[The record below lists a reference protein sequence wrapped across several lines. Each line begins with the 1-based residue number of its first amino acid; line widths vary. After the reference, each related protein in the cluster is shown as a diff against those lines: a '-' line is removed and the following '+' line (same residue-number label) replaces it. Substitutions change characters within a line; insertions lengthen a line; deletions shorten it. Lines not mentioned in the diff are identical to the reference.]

1 MKKLDIKGIIF
12 DYGGTLD
19 TRGDHWSEVLWQG
32 YEHFGI
38 GVADDEE
45 VEPGVSIH
53 KQAFRDA
60 YVYGERA
67 LAVNPIVTPDFHF
80 EDILREK
87 LILELN
93 FLAGKELLETGK
105 DDSEKQAKLG
115 NLGNDSEAS
124 SSVISSSSDSLSS
137 DSSSSDSLSSDS
149 SSSDSSSDSS
159 SSDASSESLFLSL
172 SDSEIHQIA
181 VDMARYINSKTLEL
195 LQENRQ
201 VLEHLK
207 QAGYPMVLVSNF
219 YGNINQVLKDAE
231 IDGYFKEVIE
241 SAVVGVRKPNP
252 AIFAL
257 GVCAL
262 DLPASQVLVVG
273 DTYGKDIIP
282 AHKLGCHTLWIK
294 GLQWE
299 EKKVDESIPDGIIKK
314 LSEME
319 GFLKIS

>member
-1 MKKLDIKGIIF
+1 MKVLDIKGIIF

-87 LILELN
+87 LILELK

-115 NLGNDSEAS
+115 NPGKD
-124 SSVISSSSDSLSS
+124 
-137 DSSSSDSLSSDS
+137 
-149 SSSDSSSDSS
+149 
-159 SSDASSESLFLSL
+159 SDASSESLFLSL
-172 SDSEIHQIA
+172 SDSEIRQIA
-181 VDMARYINSKTLEL
+181 VDMARYINAKTLAL
-195 LQENRQ
+195 LKENKL

-207 QAGYPMVLVSNF
+207 QNGYPMVLVSNF
-219 YGNINQVLKDAE
+219 YGNINQVLKDAG
-231 IDGYFKEVIE
+231 IDGCFKDVIE

-319 GFLKIS
+319 EFLKIS

>member
-1 MKKLDIKGIIF
+1 MNKKLDVKGIIF

-93 FLAGKELLETGK
+93 FLAGKKLLETGK

-115 NLGNDSEAS
+115 NPGKD
-124 SSVISSSSDSLSS
+124 
-137 DSSSSDSLSSDS
+137 
-149 SSSDSSSDSS
+149 
-159 SSDASSESLFLSL
+159 SDASSESLFLSL

-181 VDMARYINSKTLEL
+181 EDMARYINAKTLAL
-195 LQENRQ
+195 LKENKL

-207 QAGYPMVLVSNF
+207 QKGYPMVLVSNF
-219 YGNINQVLKDAE
+219 YGNINQVLKDAG
-231 IDGYFKEVIE
+231 IDGYFEDVIE
-241 SAVVGVRKPNP
+241 SAVVRVRKPNP

-273 DTYGKDIIP
+273 DTYGKDIVP

-319 GFLKIS
+319 EFLKIS

>member
-1 MKKLDIKGIIF
+1 MNREMKKLDIKGIIF

-38 GVADDEE
+38 GVAADEE

-105 DDSEKQAKLG
+105 DDAEKQAKLG
-115 NLGNDSEAS
+115 ND
-124 SSVISSSSDSLSS
+124 
-137 DSSSSDSLSSDS
+137 
-149 SSSDSSSDSS
+149 
-159 SSDASSESLFLSL
+159 SDASSESLLLSL

-181 VDMARYINSKTLEL
+181 VDMAHYINAKTLDL
-195 LQENRQ
+195 LHENKQ

-207 QAGYPMVLVSNF
+207 EAGYPMVLVSNF

-231 IDGYFKEVIE
+231 IDGYFKDVIE

-299 EKKVDESIPDGIIKK
+299 EKQVDESIPDGIIRK

-319 GFLKIS
+319 EFLKIS

>member
-1 MKKLDIKGIIF
+1 MKELDIKGIIF

-19 TRGDHWSEVLWQG
+19 TRGDHWSEVLWHG

-115 NLGNDSEAS
+115 NLGNDS
-124 SSVISSSSDSLSS
+124 
-137 DSSSSDSLSSDS
+137 
-149 SSSDSSSDSS
+149 
-159 SSDASSESLFLSL
+159 DASSESLFLSL

-181 VDMARYINSKTLEL
+181 VDMARYINAKTLAL
-195 LQENRQ
+195 LKENRL

-207 QAGYPMVLVSNF
+207 QNGYPMVLVSNF
-219 YGNINQVLKDAE
+219 YGNINQVLKDAG
-231 IDGYFKEVIE
+231 IDGYFEDVIE

-319 GFLKIS
+319 EFLKIS

>member
-1 MKKLDIKGIIF
+1 MNREMKKLDIKGIIF

-38 GVADDEE
+38 GVAADEE

-105 DDSEKQAKLG
+105 DDAEKQAKLG
-115 NLGNDSEAS
+115 ND
-124 SSVISSSSDSLSS
+124 
-137 DSSSSDSLSSDS
+137 
-149 SSSDSSSDSS
+149 
-159 SSDASSESLFLSL
+159 SDASSESLLLSL

-181 VDMARYINSKTLEL
+181 VDMAHYINAKTLDL
-195 LQENRQ
+195 LQENKQ

-257 GVCAL
+257 GVYAL
-262 DLPASQVLVVG
+262 ELPASQVLVVG

-299 EKKVDESIPDGIIKK
+299 EKQVDESIPDGIIRK

-319 GFLKIS
+319 EFLKIS

>member
-38 GVADDEE
+38 GVAADEE

-87 LILELN
+87 LILELK

-105 DDSEKQAKLG
+105 DDAEKQAKLG
-115 NLGNDSEAS
+115 ND
-124 SSVISSSSDSLSS
+124 
-137 DSSSSDSLSSDS
+137 
-149 SSSDSSSDSS
+149 
-159 SSDASSESLFLSL
+159 SDASSESLLLSL

-181 VDMARYINSKTLEL
+181 VDMAHYINAKTLDL
-195 LQENRQ
+195 LQENKQ

-219 YGNINQVLKDAE
+219 YGNINQVLKDAG

-273 DTYGKDIIP
+273 DTYSKDIMP

-299 EKKVDESIPDGIIKK
+299 EKQVDESIPDGIIRK

-319 GFLKIS
+319 EFLKIS

>member
-38 GVADDEE
+38 GVAADEE

-105 DDSEKQAKLG
+105 DDAEKQAKLG
-115 NLGNDSEAS
+115 ND
-124 SSVISSSSDSLSS
+124 
-137 DSSSSDSLSSDS
+137 
-149 SSSDSSSDSS
+149 
-159 SSDASSESLFLSL
+159 SDASSESLLLSL

-181 VDMARYINSKTLEL
+181 VDMAHYINAKTLDL
-195 LQENRQ
+195 LHENKQ

-231 IDGYFKEVIE
+231 IDGYFKDVIE

-299 EKKVDESIPDGIIKK
+299 EKLVDESIPDGIIRK

-319 GFLKIS
+319 EILKIS

>member
-38 GVADDEE
+38 GVAADEE

-105 DDSEKQAKLG
+105 DDAEKQAKLG
-115 NLGNDSEAS
+115 ND
-124 SSVISSSSDSLSS
+124 
-137 DSSSSDSLSSDS
+137 
-149 SSSDSSSDSS
+149 
-159 SSDASSESLFLSL
+159 SDASSESLLLSL

-181 VDMARYINSKTLEL
+181 VDMAHYINAKTLDL
-195 LQENRQ
+195 LQENKQ

-207 QAGYPMVLVSNF
+207 EAGYPMVLVSNF

-262 DLPASQVLVVG
+262 NLPASQVLVVG

-299 EKKVDESIPDGIIKK
+299 EKQVDESIPDGIIRK

-319 GFLKIS
+319 EFLKIS

>member
-38 GVADDEE
+38 GVAADEE

-60 YVYGERA
+60 YVYGERV

-80 EDILREK
+80 EEILREK

-105 DDSEKQAKLG
+105 DDAEKQAKLG
-115 NLGNDSEAS
+115 ND
-124 SSVISSSSDSLSS
+124 
-137 DSSSSDSLSSDS
+137 
-149 SSSDSSSDSS
+149 
-159 SSDASSESLFLSL
+159 SDASSESLLLSL

-181 VDMARYINSKTLEL
+181 VDMAHYINAKTLDL
-195 LQENRQ
+195 LHENKQ

-231 IDGYFKEVIE
+231 IDGYFKDVIE

-262 DLPASQVLVVG
+262 NLPASQVLVVG

-299 EKKVDESIPDGIIKK
+299 EKQVDESIPDGIIRK

-319 GFLKIS
+319 DFLKIS

>member
-1 MKKLDIKGIIF
+1 MKKLEIKGIIF

-38 GVADDEE
+38 GVAADEE

-105 DDSEKQAKLG
+105 DDAEKQAKLG
-115 NLGNDSEAS
+115 ND
-124 SSVISSSSDSLSS
+124 
-137 DSSSSDSLSSDS
+137 
-149 SSSDSSSDSS
+149 
-159 SSDASSESLFLSL
+159 SDASSESLLLSL

-181 VDMARYINSKTLEL
+181 VDMAHYINAKTLDL
-195 LQENRQ
+195 LQENKQ

-299 EKKVDESIPDGIIKK
+299 EKQVDESIPDGIIRK

-319 GFLKIS
+319 EFLKIS

>member
-1 MKKLDIKGIIF
+1 MKELDIKGIIF

-137 DSSSSDSLSSDS
+137 DSL
-149 SSSDSSSDSS
+149 SSDSSSDSS
-159 SSDASSESLFLSL
+159 SSDSDASSESLFLSL

-181 VDMARYINSKTLEL
+181 VDMARYINAKTLEL

-231 IDGYFKEVIE
+231 IDGYFQNVIE

>member
-1 MKKLDIKGIIF
+1 MKELDIKGIIF

-115 NLGNDSEAS
+115 NPGKD
-124 SSVISSSSDSLSS
+124 
-137 DSSSSDSLSSDS
+137 
-149 SSSDSSSDSS
+149 
-159 SSDASSESLFLSL
+159 SDASSESLFLSL

-181 VDMARYINSKTLEL
+181 EDMARYINAKTLAL
-195 LQENRQ
+195 LKENKL

-207 QAGYPMVLVSNF
+207 QKGYPMVLVSNF
-219 YGNINQVLKDAE
+219 YGNINQVLKDAG
-231 IDGYFKEVIE
+231 IDGYFEDVIE

-299 EKKVDESIPDGIIKK
+299 EKKVDESIPDGIIRK

>member
-1 MKKLDIKGIIF
+1 MKELDIKGIIF

-38 GVADDEE
+38 GVAADEE

-124 SSVISSSSDSLSS
+124 SSVISL
-137 DSSSSDSLSSDS
+137 SDS

-159 SSDASSESLFLSL
+159 SSDSDASSESLFLSL

-181 VDMARYINSKTLEL
+181 VDMARYINAKTLEL
-195 LQENRQ
+195 LQENKQ

-219 YGNINQVLKDAE
+219 YGNINQVLKDAG
-231 IDGYFKEVIE
+231 IDGYFEEVIE

-273 DTYGKDIIP
+273 DTYGKDIVP

-299 EKKVDESIPDGIIKK
+299 EKKVDESIPDGIIKR

-319 GFLKIS
+319 EFLKIS

>member
-1 MKKLDIKGIIF
+1 MKVLDIKGIIF

-38 GVADDEE
+38 GVAADEE

-105 DDSEKQAKLG
+105 DDAEKQAKLG
-115 NLGNDSEAS
+115 ND
-124 SSVISSSSDSLSS
+124 
-137 DSSSSDSLSSDS
+137 
-149 SSSDSSSDSS
+149 
-159 SSDASSESLFLSL
+159 SDASSESLFLSL
-172 SDSEIHQIA
+172 SDSEIHQIS
-181 VDMARYINSKTLEL
+181 VDMAHYINAKTLDL
-195 LQENRQ
+195 LHENKQ

-231 IDGYFKEVIE
+231 IDGYFKDVIE

-299 EKKVDESIPDGIIKK
+299 EKQVDESIPDGIIRK

-319 GFLKIS
+319 EFLKIS

>member
-1 MKKLDIKGIIF
+1 MKELDIKGIIF

-38 GVADDEE
+38 GVAADEE

-87 LILELN
+87 LILELK

-105 DDSEKQAKLG
+105 DDAEKQAKLG
-115 NLGNDSEAS
+115 ND
-124 SSVISSSSDSLSS
+124 
-137 DSSSSDSLSSDS
+137 
-149 SSSDSSSDSS
+149 
-159 SSDASSESLFLSL
+159 SDASSESLLLSL

-181 VDMARYINSKTLEL
+181 VDMAHYINAKTLDL
-195 LQENRQ
+195 LQENKQ

-231 IDGYFKEVIE
+231 IDGYFKDVIE

-299 EKKVDESIPDGIIKK
+299 EKQVDESIPDGIIRK

-319 GFLKIS
+319 EFLKIS

>member
-1 MKKLDIKGIIF
+1 MKVLDIKGIIF

-105 DDSEKQAKLG
+105 DDAEKQAKLG
-115 NLGNDSEAS
+115 ND
-124 SSVISSSSDSLSS
+124 
-137 DSSSSDSLSSDS
+137 
-149 SSSDSSSDSS
+149 
-159 SSDASSESLFLSL
+159 SDASSESLLLSL

-181 VDMARYINSKTLEL
+181 VDMAHYINAKTLDL
-195 LQENRQ
+195 LQENKQ

-231 IDGYFKEVIE
+231 IDGYFKDVIE

-299 EKKVDESIPDGIIKK
+299 EKQVDESIPDGIIRK

-319 GFLKIS
+319 EFLKIS

>member
-1 MKKLDIKGIIF
+1 MNREMKKLDIKGIIF

-38 GVADDEE
+38 GVAADEE

-53 KQAFRDA
+53 KQAFCDA

-67 LAVNPIVTPDFHF
+67 LAMNPIVTPDFHF

-105 DDSEKQAKLG
+105 DDAEKQAKLR
-115 NLGNDSEAS
+115 ND
-124 SSVISSSSDSLSS
+124 
-137 DSSSSDSLSSDS
+137 
-149 SSSDSSSDSS
+149 
-159 SSDASSESLFLSL
+159 SDASSESLLLSL

-181 VDMARYINSKTLEL
+181 VDMAHYINAKTLDL
-195 LQENRQ
+195 LQENKQ

-219 YGNINQVLKDAE
+219 YGNINQVLKDAG

-273 DTYGKDIIP
+273 DTYSKDIMP

-299 EKKVDESIPDGIIKK
+299 EKQVDESIPDGIIRK

-319 GFLKIS
+319 DFLKIS

>member
-1 MKKLDIKGIIF
+1 MKELDIKGIIF

-38 GVADDEE
+38 GVAADEE

-105 DDSEKQAKLG
+105 DDAEKQAKLG
-115 NLGNDSEAS
+115 ND
-124 SSVISSSSDSLSS
+124 
-137 DSSSSDSLSSDS
+137 
-149 SSSDSSSDSS
+149 
-159 SSDASSESLFLSL
+159 SDASSESLLLSL
-172 SDSEIHQIA
+172 SDSEIPQIA
-181 VDMARYINSKTLEL
+181 VDMAHYINAKTLDL
-195 LQENRQ
+195 LHENKQ

-299 EKKVDESIPDGIIKK
+299 EKLVDESIPDGIIRK

-319 GFLKIS
+319 EFLKIS

>member
-1 MKKLDIKGIIF
+1 MKELDIKGIIF

-137 DSSSSDSLSSDS
+137 DSSSDS
-149 SSSDSSSDSS
+149 SSSD
-159 SSDASSESLFLSL
+159 SDASSESLFLSL
-172 SDSEIHQIA
+172 SDSEIRQIA
-181 VDMARYINSKTLEL
+181 VDMARYINAKTLAL
-195 LQENRQ
+195 LNENRQ

-207 QAGYPMVLVSNF
+207 QKGYPMVLVSNF

>member
-1 MKKLDIKGIIF
+1 MKVLDIKGIIF

-93 FLAGKELLETGK
+93 FLAGKKLLETGK
-105 DDSEKQAKLG
+105 DDAEKQAKLG
-115 NLGNDSEAS
+115 NFGKDSE
-124 SSVISSSSDSLSS
+124 
-137 DSSSSDSLSSDS
+137 
-149 SSSDSSSDSS
+149 
-159 SSDASSESLFLSL
+159 ASSESLFLSL
-172 SDSEIHQIA
+172 SDSEIHLIA
-181 VDMARYINSKTLEL
+181 ADMARYINAKTLAL
-195 LQENRQ
+195 LNENRQ

-219 YGNINQVLKDAE
+219 YGNINQVLKDAG
-231 IDGYFKEVIE
+231 IDGYFQDVIE

-273 DTYGKDIIP
+273 DTYDKDIIP

>member
-45 VEPGVSIH
+45 VEPGVSIS
-53 KQAFRDA
+53 KQAFRNA

-105 DDSEKQAKLG
+105 DDAEKQAKLG
-115 NLGNDSEAS
+115 ND
-124 SSVISSSSDSLSS
+124 
-137 DSSSSDSLSSDS
+137 
-149 SSSDSSSDSS
+149 
-159 SSDASSESLFLSL
+159 SDASSESLLLSL

-181 VDMARYINSKTLEL
+181 VDMAHYINAKTLDL
-195 LQENRQ
+195 LHENKQ

-299 EKKVDESIPDGIIKK
+299 EKQVDESIPDGIIRK

-319 GFLKIS
+319 EFLKIS

>member
-1 MKKLDIKGIIF
+1 MKVLDIKGIIF

-105 DDSEKQAKLG
+105 DDAEKQAKLG
-115 NLGNDSEAS
+115 NLGND
-124 SSVISSSSDSLSS
+124 
-137 DSSSSDSLSSDS
+137 
-149 SSSDSSSDSS
+149 
-159 SSDASSESLFLSL
+159 SDASSESLFLSL
-172 SDSEIHQIA
+172 SDSEIQQIA

-195 LQENRQ
+195 LHENKQ

-219 YGNINQVLKDAE
+219 YGNINQVLKDAG
-231 IDGYFKEVIE
+231 IDGYFQNVIE

-273 DTYGKDIIP
+273 DTYDKDIIP

>member
-1 MKKLDIKGIIF
+1 MKVLDIKGIIF

-115 NLGNDSEAS
+115 NFGKD
-124 SSVISSSSDSLSS
+124 
-137 DSSSSDSLSSDS
+137 
-149 SSSDSSSDSS
+149 
-159 SSDASSESLFLSL
+159 SDASSESLFLSL
-172 SDSEIHQIA
+172 SDSEIQQIA
-181 VDMARYINSKTLEL
+181 VDMARYINAKTLAL
-195 LQENRQ
+195 LNENKQ

-207 QAGYPMVLVSNF
+207 QSGYPMVLVSNF
-219 YGNINQVLKDAE
+219 YGNINQVLKDAG
-231 IDGYFKEVIE
+231 IDGYFEEVIE

-262 DLPASQVLVVG
+262 NLPASQVLVVG

-319 GFLKIS
+319 EFLKIS

>member
-38 GVADDEE
+38 GVAADEE

-87 LILELN
+87 LILELS

-105 DDSEKQAKLG
+105 NDAEKQAKLG
-115 NLGNDSEAS
+115 ND
-124 SSVISSSSDSLSS
+124 
-137 DSSSSDSLSSDS
+137 
-149 SSSDSSSDSS
+149 
-159 SSDASSESLFLSL
+159 SDASSESLLLSL

-181 VDMARYINSKTLEL
+181 VDMAHYINAETLDL
-195 LQENRQ
+195 LQENKQ

-299 EKKVDESIPDGIIKK
+299 EKQVDESIPDGIIRK

-319 GFLKIS
+319 EFLKIS

>member
-1 MKKLDIKGIIF
+1 MKVQDIKGIIF

-105 DDSEKQAKLG
+105 DDAEKQAKLG
-115 NLGNDSEAS
+115 NFGKDSE
-124 SSVISSSSDSLSS
+124 
-137 DSSSSDSLSSDS
+137 
-149 SSSDSSSDSS
+149 
-159 SSDASSESLFLSL
+159 ASSESLFLSL

-181 VDMARYINSKTLEL
+181 ADMARYINAKTLAL
-195 LQENRQ
+195 LNENRQ

-219 YGNINQVLKDAE
+219 YGNINQVLKDAG
-231 IDGYFKEVIE
+231 IDGYFKDVIE

>member
-38 GVADDEE
+38 GVAADEE

-105 DDSEKQAKLG
+105 DDAEKQAKLG
-115 NLGNDSEAS
+115 ND
-124 SSVISSSSDSLSS
+124 
-137 DSSSSDSLSSDS
+137 
-149 SSSDSSSDSS
+149 
-159 SSDASSESLFLSL
+159 SDASSESLLLSL

-181 VDMARYINSKTLEL
+181 VDMAHYINAKTLDL
-195 LQENRQ
+195 LQENKQ

-207 QAGYPMVLVSNF
+207 QEGYPMVLVSNF
-219 YGNINQVLKDAE
+219 YGNINQVLKDAG

-273 DTYGKDIIP
+273 DTYSKDIMP
-282 AHKLGCHTLWIK
+282 AHKLGCCTLWIK

-299 EKKVDESIPDGIIKK
+299 EKQVDESIPDGIIRK

-319 GFLKIS
+319 DFLKIS

>member
-38 GVADDEE
+38 GVAADEE

-105 DDSEKQAKLG
+105 DDAEKQAKLG
-115 NLGNDSEAS
+115 ND
-124 SSVISSSSDSLSS
+124 
-137 DSSSSDSLSSDS
+137 
-149 SSSDSSSDSS
+149 
-159 SSDASSESLFLSL
+159 SDASSESLFLSL

-181 VDMARYINSKTLEL
+181 VDMACYINAKTLVL
-195 LQENRQ
+195 LNENKQ

-219 YGNINQVLKDAE
+219 YGNINQVLKDAG

-273 DTYGKDIIP
+273 DTYSKDIMP
-282 AHKLGCHTLWIK
+282 AYKLGCCTLWIK

-299 EKKVDESIPDGIIKK
+299 EKQVDESIPDGIIRK

-319 GFLKIS
+319 DFLKIS

>member
-38 GVADDEE
+38 GVAADEE

-105 DDSEKQAKLG
+105 DDAEKQAKLG
-115 NLGNDSEAS
+115 ND
-124 SSVISSSSDSLSS
+124 
-137 DSSSSDSLSSDS
+137 
-149 SSSDSSSDSS
+149 
-159 SSDASSESLFLSL
+159 SDASSESLLLSL
-172 SDSEIHQIA
+172 SYSEIHQIA
-181 VDMARYINSKTLEL
+181 VDMAHYINAKTLDL
-195 LQENRQ
+195 LHENKQ

-299 EKKVDESIPDGIIKK
+299 EKQVDESIPDGIIRK

-319 GFLKIS
+319 EFLKIS

>member
-45 VEPGVSIH
+45 VEPGVSIP
-53 KQAFRDA
+53 KQAFCDA

-93 FLAGKELLETGK
+93 FLAGKLLLETGN
-105 DDSEKQAKLG
+105 DDEERQEKLG
-115 NLGNDSEAS
+115 NLGRY
-124 SSVISSSSDSLSS
+124 
-137 DSSSSDSLSSDS
+137 
-149 SSSDSSSDSS
+149 
-159 SSDASSESLFLSL
+159 SDASSESLFLSL
-172 SDSEIHQIA
+172 SYSEILQIA
-181 VDMARYINSKTLEL
+181 ADMAQYINSKTLDL
-195 LQENRQ
+195 LHENKQ

-231 IDGYFKEVIE
+231 IDGYFKDVIE

-299 EKKVDESIPDGIIKK
+299 EKQVDESIPDGIIRK

-319 GFLKIS
+319 EFLKIS